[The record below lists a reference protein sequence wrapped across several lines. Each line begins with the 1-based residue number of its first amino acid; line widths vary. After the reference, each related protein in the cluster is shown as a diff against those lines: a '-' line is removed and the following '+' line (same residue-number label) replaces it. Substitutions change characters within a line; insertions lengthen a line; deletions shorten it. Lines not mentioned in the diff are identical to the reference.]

1 MPRVLGGPHF
11 RGVHQLTLEGGTA
24 AGARRELAAG
34 NPREAIGVTE
44 ELLPLPGKVIPGAI
58 VFAVLALGG
67 AGREVVEAKSA
78 GAEGRREAGKEVE
91 RAGRKVLVIGG
102 KGEVGADAAV
112 GEDDGTSFEHVEAV
126 GRRRGW
132 AERGGVWEGEGE
144 KGRVI
149 RWEFR
154 ARVRVRVRVGFG
166 LGFGGRGGGGFG
178 IAWGF
183 DGGGVRFPAGFT
195 VGGGGGGGGRGR
207 RFVVERRLWMV
218 AAGHPARRR
227 LQGIF
232 ADLCLTG

>member
-154 ARVRVRVRVGFG
+154 ARVRVRVGFG
-166 LGFGGRGGGGFG
+166 LGFGGRAVEGLGSRGDLTVEEFG
-178 IAWGF
+178 SQRDLRWEAEAEA
-183 DGGGVRFPAGFT
+183 V
-195 VGGGGGGGGRGR
+195 
-207 RFVVERRLWMV
+207 VVERRLWMV